1 MAVDLLGYLDPQ
13 RERGPGYYV
22 TVGNLSGLVTQTR
35 GLWREEAFL
44 LHYVLRGMWR
54 LAMDGALT
62 ELDRMSSS
70 LVRSASY
77 NSTTIISIASQR
89 HRMSSSLVRSASYN
103 STTII
108 SIASQRQRQGEPP
121 AGIRDVI
128 EPLATIAVSSSRPI
142 ALDEDRAAA
151 ILAALGLDAS
161 RPVDTL
167 TAISL
172 MGGMPMA

>member
-62 ELDRMSSS
+62 ELD
-70 LVRSASY
+70 
-77 NSTTIISIASQR
+77 
-89 HRMSSSLVRSASYN
+89 RMSSSLVRSASYN